1 MHVFL
6 LKKVPGIKANF
17 IPSLVGLAAKGNV
30 HSSGCRSKYVSRNL
44 KSHRPLFFF
53 KKKKKSLIVNKN
65 EGIMRKR
72 TLAVFVV

>member
-30 HSSGCRSKYVSRNL
+30 HSSGCRSKYVLHNL
-44 KSHRPLFFF
+44 KSHQPPFF
-53 KKKKKSLIVNKN
+53 KKKKKSLIVNKDG
-65 EGIMRKR
+65 GITRK
-72 TLAVFVV
+72 

>member
-30 HSSGCRSKYVSRNL
+30 HSSGCRSKYVSHNL
-44 KSHRPLFFF
+44 KSHQPPFL
-53 KKKKKSLIVNKN
+53 KKKKKPDC
-65 EGIMRKR
+65 
-72 TLAVFVV
+72 